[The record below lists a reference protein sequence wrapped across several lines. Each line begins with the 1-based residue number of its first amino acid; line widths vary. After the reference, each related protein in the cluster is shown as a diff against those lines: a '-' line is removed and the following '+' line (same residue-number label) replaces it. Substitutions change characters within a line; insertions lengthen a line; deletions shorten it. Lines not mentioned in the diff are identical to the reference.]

1 LRSLSGFRYLCHQ
14 LAYLV
19 CGRIFLIAG
28 KLDESLGSYQ
38 ENPAKSMGKQ
48 GEEFDSV
55 ESKKLAELFIKN
67 LEKLVKY
74 QTAEKV
80 SIPGWTY
87 DSLIYYVAG
96 YS

>member
-1 LRSLSGFRYLCHQ
+1 
-14 LAYLV
+14 
-19 CGRIFLIAG
+19 
-28 KLDESLGSYQ
+28 
-38 ENPAKSMGKQ
+38 MGKQ

-55 ESKKLAELFIKN
+55 ESKKLAELFIRN

-87 DSLIYYVAG
+87 DSCATCNRHPISHY
-96 YS
+96 